1 MRIRSAGIKYVV
13 APNIKTDKYTFPD
26 VKQPQIAFVGRSN
39 VGKSSVINKLTGL
52 SKLARTS
59 NDPGKTRQIN
69 YFLLDNNLFFVD
81 LPGYGFAKV
90 QADMRKAWGKL
101 IEQYLTQQQTL
112 KLCVLIIDIRHEMNE
127 FDKMMIDWFENYKI
141 SYIILLNKVDKLS
154 NSRLSKKTRYFQS
167 ILHNINYCKGII
179 PFSATEGMGKDEAW
193 KAIKLISGI

>member
-1 MRIRSAGIKYVV
+1 MRIRSAEIKYVV
-13 APNIKTDKYTFPD
+13 APSIKTDKYTFPE
-26 VKQPQIAFVGRSN
+26 VKQTQIAFVGRSN

-59 NDPGKTRQIN
+59 GDPGKTRQIN

-101 IEQYLTQQQTL
+101 IEQYLIQQQTL

-127 FDKMMIDWFENYKI
+127 CDKMMIDWFENYKI

-154 NSRLSKKTRYFQS
+154 NSQLSMQLKYFKGV
-167 ILHNINYCKGII
+167 LKDTDHCKSVI
-179 PFSATEGMGKDEAW
+179 PFSATEGKGKDEVW

>member
-1 MRIRSAGIKYVV
+1 MRIRSAEIKYVV

-26 VKQPQIAFVGRSN
+26 VQQTQIAFVGRSN

-59 NDPGKTRQIN
+59 SDPGKTRQIN

-127 FDKMMIDWFENYKI
+127 CDKMMIDWFKNYKI

-154 NSRLSKKTRYFQS
+154 NSQFSMQLKYFKGV
-167 ILHNINYCKGII
+167 LKDTDHCKSVI
-179 PFSATEGMGKDEAW
+179 PFSATEGKGKDEVW

>member
-1 MRIRSAGIKYVV
+1 MRIRSAEIKYVV
-13 APNIKTDKYTFPD
+13 VPNIKTDKYSFPE

-59 NDPGKTRQIN
+59 GDPGKTRQIN

-81 LPGYGFAKV
+81 LPGYGYAKV
-90 QADMRKAWGKL
+90 QADMRKTWGKL
-101 IEQYLTQQQTL
+101 IEQYLIQQETL

-127 FDKMMIDWFENYKI
+127 YDKMMIDWFENYKI
-141 SYIILLNKVDKLS
+141 SYIILLNKADKLS
-154 NSRLSKKTRYFQS
+154 NSQFSMQLKYFKGV
-167 ILHNINYCKGII
+167 LKDTDHCKSVI
-179 PFSATEGMGKDEAW
+179 PFSATEGKGKDEVW

>member
-1 MRIRSAGIKYVV
+1 MRIRSAEIKYVV
-13 APNIKTDKYTFPD
+13 APNIKTDKYSFPE
-26 VKQPQIAFVGRSN
+26 VTQPQIAFVGRSN

-90 QADMRKAWGKL
+90 QAEMRKAWGKL

-154 NSRLSKKTRYFQS
+154 NSQFSMQLKYFKGVLKDTNHCQS
-167 ILHNINYCKGII
+167 II
-179 PFSATEGMGKDEAW
+179 PFSATEGKGKDEVW
-193 KAIKLISGI
+193 KVINHLINN